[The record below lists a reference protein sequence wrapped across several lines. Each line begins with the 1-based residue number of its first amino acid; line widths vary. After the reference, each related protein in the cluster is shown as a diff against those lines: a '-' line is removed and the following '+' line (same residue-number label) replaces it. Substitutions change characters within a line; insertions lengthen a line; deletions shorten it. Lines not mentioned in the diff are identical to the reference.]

1 MPPRKLKTDSIISSI
16 DRQEPLPESYVQEER
31 FVNQELERQI
41 RLEELKTLQEK
52 NRTLA
57 QNNEER
63 KRYAKYIFGL
73 TSVWAILIFVILF
86 CVGFKKIY
94 ISDTVV
100 ITLITSTTINFFVFF
115 VLVIK
120 YLFNTKEQDKS
131 QKKSLK
137 EILPGTVE

>member
-16 DRQEPLPESYVQEER
+16 DRQAPLPESYVQEER
-31 FVNQELERQI
+31 FLNHELERQI

-63 KRYAKYIFGL
+63 KRYAEYIFGL

-120 YLFNTKEQDKS
+120 YLFNTKEPVKS
-131 QKKSLK
+131 
-137 EILPGTVE
+137 

>member
-100 ITLITSTTINFFVFF
+100 VTLITSTTINFFVFF

-120 YLFNTKEQDKS
+120 YLFNTKEPVKS
-131 QKKSLK
+131 
-137 EILPGTVE
+137 

>member
-31 FVNQELERQI
+31 FLNHELERQI

-120 YLFNTKEQDKS
+120 YLFNTKEPVKS
-131 QKKSLK
+131 
-137 EILPGTVE
+137 